1 VNGVSKRKVGAA
13 GKGAFSGTLG
23 VPEATHGPESPKL
36 EGVVEAILSSSTGVR
51 PRAPEEPFLFHQS
64 DDIGV
69 NTVSECVR
77 PSISHKRPSSTRELS
92 DATDLV
98 LGPDLD
104 LQQIATTLVLCSS
117 SHDARLAQVLSRPLA
132 LLHSQHTV
140 NSCANRL
147 GYDLASSLQLVSSPG
162 SLLSG
167 SQPPA
172 GSCGSH
178 TPHESVHT
186 RHFTRL
192 SVAFSLWT
200 LHTQNVPRMTRGQL
214 RRAYTLTAHWQFPPT
229 PRLSHL
235 SFRFQA
241 YIGFCSTETNILSA
255 GAMAPSADPLFLRPE
270 SWVTQAL
277 RWRRKSAL
285 RPSRSWQDGKIYSRS
300 NVAPARPL

>member
-1 VNGVSKRKVGAA
+1 MHAWFRY
-13 GKGAFSGTLG
+13 
-23 VPEATHGPESPKL
+23 
-36 EGVVEAILSSSTGVR
+36 
-51 PRAPEEPFLFHQS
+51 
-64 DDIGV
+64 
-69 NTVSECVR
+69 
-77 PSISHKRPSSTRELS
+77 
-92 DATDLV
+92 
-98 LGPDLD
+98 
-104 LQQIATTLVLCSS
+104 
-117 SHDARLAQVLSRPLA
+117 LSRPLPCCIPNTLWA
-132 LLHSQHTV
+132 LVQTAWVMIWPLRSSSSVLPAAFSQAR
-140 NSCANRL
+140 NLRA
-147 GYDLASSLQLVSSPG
+147 LAALILR
-162 SLLSG
+162 
-167 SQPPA
+167 
-172 GSCGSH
+172 
-178 TPHESVHT
+178 T
-186 RHFTRL
+186 RPCTLATSTRL

-285 RPSRSWQDGKIYSRS
+285 RPSRSWQDGRIYSRS